1 MGRKVKSCTE
11 RGVAKRGGV
20 AEGSLLERMAVFSTE
35 EARDAIRNGMHAV
48 STCSA
53 RRSALTAYE
62 GFCELKELV
71 PWPTSARKL
80 EAFGGAMK
88 LCGHPTTG
96 KCYISHVRTHSA
108 LNFQGMPAADQDYLK
123 FVNQSLKRGAG
134 EEDCWPIGTEMIG
147 KLALAAV
154 TREDHE
160 VVSASVVMFFFLMR
174 VSEFVEADMMV
185 DDVQKVV
192 SVRVC
197 RRKNDQQAIGR
208 TVAMKAIEE
217 PERFGRHAIC
227 PYVAASIWVNTKAKT
242 NPDRFRRGLY
252 RLLGQAGF
260 GNSQDGRKRQLYS
273 PHSLRKGGAQ
283 SYVLAGTQRDLVQK
297 IGGWSSEESLKR
309 YEDEV
314 MLNPC
319 VQPIRPPL
327 KSLSTKDADSRPQ

>member
-1 MGRKVKSCTE
+1 
-11 RGVAKRGGV
+11 
-20 AEGSLLERMAVFSTE
+20 
-35 EARDAIRNGMHAV
+35 
-48 STCSA
+48 
-53 RRSALTAYE
+53 
-62 GFCELKELV
+62 
-71 PWPTSARKL
+71 
-80 EAFGGAMK
+80 MK

-260 GNSQDGRKRQLYS
+260 GNSQDGR
-273 PHSLRKGGAQ
+273 RKGGAQ